1 MKTKILFL
9 LSVIWLL
16 IFLFMGFGLFSSSI
30 KQPQKDRDFKE
41 EYLKPSVVYIN
52 GFLNNNSRL
61 PTNEEFDKW
70 QMEYFSLNKEIP
82 INPRIDSLIKTNPQ
96 WALRIRYYTSSKSF
110 PKEVIENY
118 GKNDSKYSYVLSTWR
133 GEWDEYYVSWINYY
147 TTDYSHWTRDSF
159 IVLFIFLFIGLLPLT
174 VLIIY
179 KKKKRI
185 A

>member
-1 MKTKILFL
+1 MKIKILIPLSIIWLIIFFL
-9 LSVIWLL
+9 LAYGSFTL
-16 IFLFMGFGLFSSSI
+16 SSN
-30 KQPQKDRDFKE
+30 QPQKNEKFKE
-41 EYLKPSVVYIN
+41 ENLKPAVIFIN
-52 GFLNNNSRL
+52 NYLENNKRL

-70 QMEYFSLNKEIP
+70 QMEYFSLDEEIP
-82 INPRIDSLIKTNPQ
+82 INPKIDSLIKTNPQ
-96 WALRIRYYTSSKSF
+96 WALRIDYYTSPKSF
-110 PKEVIENY
+110 PKEVNENY
-118 GKNDSKYSYVLSTWR
+118 GKNNSKNSYVLSTWR